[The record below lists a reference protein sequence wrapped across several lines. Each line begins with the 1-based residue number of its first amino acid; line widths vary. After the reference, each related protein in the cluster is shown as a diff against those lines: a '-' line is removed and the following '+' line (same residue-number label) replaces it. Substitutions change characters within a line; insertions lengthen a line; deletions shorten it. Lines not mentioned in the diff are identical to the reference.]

1 MKIKILTLVTLA
13 TIFSGCQRDW
23 LDYSPIDMYSSKID
37 FDDSTAPK
45 RLNVA
50 AATISP
56 DKADKA
62 ATLTKMQN
70 IIEKIKSEHAD
81 IQVIVFG
88 ELILEWYYD
97 EESPTDYQREM
108 SETVPG
114 VSTNFIA
121 NLASENN
128 VTLVFGI
135 TELDATSDKI
145 YNTQVLIR
153 PNGELIKY
161 RKQNLNDIDI
171 ENGMTAGTEAVF
183 AEIDGV
189 KVALF
194 VCSDMQS
201 AEVSKQITD
210 EKVDVVLHSLTS
222 TTDMN
227 AEISYVGLQ
236 LNTWIVFSNRFGN
249 ENVFNYTGFA
259 HIINPA
265 GTICERSTG
274 ENEYVYRSLG
284 IFNK

>member
-37 FDDSTAPK
+37 FEDSTAPK

-70 IIEKIKSEHAD
+70 LIEKIKSEHAD

-97 EESPTDYQREM
+97 EESPKDYQREM

>member
-13 TIFSGCQRDW
+13 TIFTGCQRDW

-70 IIEKIKSEHAD
+70 LIEKIKSEHAD

-97 EESPTDYQREM
+97 EESPKDYQREM

>member
-37 FDDSTAPK
+37 FEDSTAPK

-145 YNTQVLIR
+145 YNTQVFIR

-201 AEVSKQITD
+201 AEVSKHITD

-249 ENVFNYTGFA
+249 ENVFSYTGFA
-259 HIINPA
+259 HIINPT

>member
-37 FDDSTAPK
+37 FEDSTAPK

-70 IIEKIKSEHAD
+70 LIEKIKSEHAD

-249 ENVFNYTGFA
+249 ENVFSYTGFA